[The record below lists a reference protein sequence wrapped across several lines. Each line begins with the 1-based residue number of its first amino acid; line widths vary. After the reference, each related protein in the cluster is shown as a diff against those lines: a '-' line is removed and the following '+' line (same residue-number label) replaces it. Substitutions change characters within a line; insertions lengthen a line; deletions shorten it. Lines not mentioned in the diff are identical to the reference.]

1 MFILKQ
7 AVSYITISV
16 LFYEK
21 IYICASLINP
31 RERIVTY
38 DRSLNF
44 LFQLNVDPSG
54 PALDLEVP
62 LEIII
67 GTIPLR
73 QVVEQFPPHPA
84 AIQPPAQAGYGV
96 PPGTMYPPPEGA
108 SAPYP
113 PLDLSA
119 PTAPSMLPSNIPNLR
134 E

>member
-1 MFILKQ
+1 MFYRVVHF
-7 AVSYITISV
+7 A
-16 LFYEK
+16 
-21 IYICASLINP
+21 
-31 RERIVTY
+31 
-38 DRSLNF
+38 
-44 LFQLNVDPSG
+44 FQLNVDPSG

-84 AIQPPAQAGYGV
+84 AIQLPPQEGFGV

-113 PLDLSA
+113 PLDPS
-119 PTAPSMLPSNIPNLR
+119 APSMPPSSIPNLR